1 LPTQI
6 TAANHGD
13 SLQGSPEKRLTYAPD
28 GTLWA
33 LVVVQGGPGTAK
45 FFRSLNGGTTWSYA
59 GGSDISLLQ
68 SSAVPSFVIDA
79 DGYAHVCWCAWA
91 ADPQVIKY
99 ARGTPKTG
107 GGFSWQ
113 VSTISPAA
121 GRLNVDT
128 DLIAFRNGT
137 GWVVW
142 IAYIVGNTANRV
154 ARLNIAANGAISVA
168 ATASGP
174 AGGAL
179 ANQIASLEFVSTGD
193 GLTPAAAPHVYQTTA
208 QQGAA
213 GPIYINKA
221 VYSGGNW
228 TWAAPVQ
235 LVASARVDNT
245 TLATVHDGDRLM
257 VAYSANSPTINVYE
271 YDGTNTP
278 IARNPPAAPGGTGN
292 VLGLSVAVDKA
303 TQNIYLA
310 YYDATDG
317 DIRYSVFNRGTLT
330 WSAWTISVSQ
340 TPPGGSADG
349 KVQLVRHPPK
359 DSVDMV
365 FAQGGGTSWTILYQ
379 QLAPLTRS
387 PGSPTLISPA
397 SGALADLAAGQVFT
411 WTYNPVS
418 SGDSQQAWAF
428 RRTLG
433 TVVDYWN
440 NATQSFQSGLV
451 YNTSALT
458 LPSQVAFPAG
468 KWANGNTYSWSV
480 STRSSTGANSSFAT
494 DRVVVATAAPVVI
507 VTAPTG
513 ISYGES
519 TPLVTW
525 SYTGL
530 DAQRDYQV
538 AVFTEDAASAP
549 GFDPATATSV
559 WRSGVVP
566 SSIGRSHR
574 IAVALSDSVAY
585 RVYVRSTS
593 TASVPSAWAYSQF
606 LVSLN
611 PPLGPLVELRDE
623 IWYGTEV
630 PRVRMDVLAQS
641 NFLSADQ
648 ASGQSG
654 WDNDT
659 NATVEAQADDTPN
672 QLLAGLK
679 MTSLAGGLMVALTS
693 PGSPPPAPYGQPQP
707 LGPLSFPVRPGV
719 VYTARAQFKT
729 GGTIRAARV
738 SIRWYDADDGTG
750 NLISEASGDQVA
762 LATTTAYYPAFVT
775 AIAPPTAKLAR
786 MSVQVLGATAAGEVF
801 YVSRLALAPGRSTTW
816 QQGGYATT
824 QTITVERSTD
834 GGVTWTTVV
843 TRLKTDLY
851 QQAVARDRLMPF
863 NTDVK
868 YRAYTVVDIGTA
880 SALSSRSSLVST
892 INIAPD
898 VWAFRDPLDDD
909 GEMNAYVIDFQRNDD
924 ESSSQHRPA
933 GREYPVVD
941 TEGPQ
946 ASTGSFVI
954 YVRPKDIDAAVAVI
968 RRTVPMVVQS
978 PRGEVFTA
986 RFIRRNYDVEAL
998 RARKMTITWLE
1009 IAPYGTGAI

>member
-1 LPTQI
+1 VPTQI
-6 TAANHGD
+6 TAANHSD
-13 SLQGSPEKRLTYAPD
+13 SLQGSPEKRLAYAPD

-45 FFRSLNGGTTWSYA
+45 FFRSTNGGTTWSYA

-79 DGYAHVCWCAWA
+79 DGYAHVSWCTWA
-91 ADPQVIKY
+91 LDPQVIKY

-107 GGFSWQ
+107 GGFSWA
-113 VSTISPAA
+113 VATISPAA

-128 DLIAFRNGT
+128 DLVAFRNGT

-142 IAYIVGNTANRV
+142 ISYIVGNTANRV
-154 ARLNIAANGAISVA
+154 ARVNVAANGAISVA

-174 AGGAL
+174 AGGGL

-193 GLTPAAAPHVYQTTA
+193 GLTPAATPHVYHVTG

-213 GPIYINKA
+213 GPMYINKA

-235 LVASARVDNT
+235 LVASARLDNT
-245 TLATVHDGDRLM
+245 ALATVHDGTYLM
-257 VAYSANSPTINVYE
+257 IAYSANSPTINVYE

-278 IARNPPAAPGGTGN
+278 VARNPPAAPGGTGN
-292 VLGLSVAVDKA
+292 VLGLSLSVDKA
-303 TQNIYLA
+303 TGNIYLA

-317 DIRYSVFNRGTLT
+317 DIRFSMFTRGANT
-330 WSAWTISVSQ
+330 WSAWAVAVSQ
-340 TPPGGSADG
+340 TPPGADG

-365 FAQGGGTSWTILYQ
+365 FGSGSGTSWSIQYQ
-379 QLAPLTRS
+379 QLAALTRS

-411 WTYNPVS
+411 WRYNPVS

-428 RRTLG
+428 RRTLAG
-433 TVVDYWN
+433 VVDYWN
-440 NATQSFQSGLV
+440 ASTQVFQSSLV
-451 YNTSALT
+451 YNTSAAT
-458 LPSQVAFPAG
+458 LPTQVAFPAG
-468 KWANGNTYSWSV
+468 KWVNGNTYSWSV
-480 STRSSTGANSSFAT
+480 STRSSTGANSPFAT
-494 DRVVVATAAPVVI
+494 DRSVVATAAPVVA
-507 VTAPTG
+507 VTAPNG
-513 ISYGES
+513 IAYGES

-538 AVFTEDAASAP
+538 AVFTEDVASAP

-559 WRSGVVP
+559 WRSGVVS
-566 SSIGRSHR
+566 SSIARSAR
-574 IAVALSDSVAY
+574 IGVALSDSVAY
-585 RVYVRSTS
+585 RAYVRVTS
-593 TASVPSAWAYSQF
+593 TASVPSAWAYSPF

-611 PPLGPLVELRDE
+611 PPLGPLIQLRDE
-623 IWYGTEV
+623 IWYGTDV
-630 PRVRMDVLAQS
+630 PRVRMDILAQS
-641 NFLSADQ
+641 NFLSLDQ
-648 ASGQSG
+648 ASGQDG
-654 WDNDT
+654 WEADANV
-659 NATVEAQADDTPN
+659 TVEVQPDDSAN
-672 QLLAGLK
+672 QLLAGVK
-679 MTSLAGGLMVALTS
+679 MTSLAGGLMSARTA

-707 LGPLSFPVRPGV
+707 LGPLSFPVQPGV
-719 VYTARAQFKT
+719 VYTARAAFKT
-729 GGTIRAARV
+729 ASTIRAARV

-750 NLISEASGDQVA
+750 ALISEDNGDQVA
-762 LATTTAYYPAFVT
+762 LATMTAYYAGRVT

-786 MSVQVLGATAAGEVF
+786 MVISVLGATGAGEVF
-801 YVSRLALAPGRSTTW
+801 YVSRLSFAPGRSTTW

-834 GGVTWTTVV
+834 GGLTWSTVV
-843 TRLKTDLY
+843 SRLKTDLY

-868 YRAYTVVDIGTA
+868 YRAYTVVDIGAA
-880 SALSSRSSLVST
+880 SALSSQASLVST
-892 INIAPD
+892 INLQPD
-898 VWAFRDPLDDD
+898 VWAIRDPLDDD
-909 GEMNAYVIDFQRNDD
+909 GEMNALVIGFERNDD
-924 ESSSQHRPA
+924 EFSSQHRPA

-946 ASTGSFVI
+946 ASTGSFEIFV
-954 YVRPKDIDAAVAVI
+954 KQADIDRAVHVL

-986 RFIRRNYDVEAL
+986 RFIRRNYDVESL
-998 RARKMTITWLE
+998 RHRRMTVTWLE
-1009 IAPYGTGAI
+1009 IAPYGTGEV